1 MKTSLLFFL
10 SALLMTTAA
19 WSQNGASVFENASLA
34 KTPGSLPCMLLNWK
48 KGEEN
53 TAYYLVE
60 RSADGKAFKTV
71 AVVFTAEDPAFCSY
85 AFRDQTQASAKTD
98 IYYRIGLV
106 NGQKEV
112 TYLPVR
118 KASFAANSND
128 PGVNKTSSL

>member
-19 WSQNGASVFENASLA
+19 WSQNQSSVFGNASLA
-34 KTPGSLPCMLLNWK
+34 KTPGGLPCMLLNWK
-48 KGEEN
+48 KGTES

-60 RSADGKAFKTV
+60 RSEDGKAFKTV
-71 AVVFTAEDPAFCSY
+71 AVVFTAEDPAFCDY
-85 AFRDQTQASAKTD
+85 AFRDQTDAKGKAD

-106 NGQKEV
+106 NGQKEI

-118 KASFAANSND
+118 KASYPSNGD
-128 PGVNKTSSL
+128 GPAGK